1 MYNSKRFNNMKTV
14 SIENGTAIA
23 FVTKSGTVM
32 GEHCIRQIDDES
44 GMKLAIAY
52 NLTPAAARSL
62 SSKTH
67 SAKEDDRRAYYILDM
82 GEFCPHIHR
91 VDTCDAPCSYQEN
104 TEKKVLAF
112 AGDADGVEV
121 TASKDG
127 RMNLKFTPKA
137 AGEEANETAFAVILK
152 RVVDP
157 DDEEKV
163 TTTHDVRKVQLVTLR

>member
-67 SAKEDDRRAYYILDM
+67 SAKEDTGGRITSWTWASSAPTSTALTPATPPAATRR
-82 GEFCPHIHR
+82 
-91 VDTCDAPCSYQEN
+91 
-104 TEKKVLAF
+104 
-112 AGDADGVEV
+112 
-121 TASKDG
+121 
-127 RMNLKFTPKA
+127 TPKRRCSLLLGTPMGLRLLLPRT
-137 AGEEANETAFAVILK
+137 GE
-152 RVVDP
+152 
-157 DDEEKV
+157 
-163 TTTHDVRKVQLVTLR
+163 